1 MTEKCK
7 CGEPLPDIRLYVGSE
22 RVCIECFEEIVG
34 EAVDAPPRPVSWV
47 QKGCECVGC
56 RRERAFFAYIE
67 HLEALVEALED
78 QVLYL
83 GGHR

>member
-1 MTEKCK
+1 MT
-7 CGEPLPDIRLYVGSE
+7 S
-22 RVCIECFEEIVG
+22 
-34 EAVDAPPRPVSWV
+34 PPRPDDYYKLHFDDPDKWTIWV
-47 QKGCECVGC
+47 EDAG
-56 RRERAFFAYIE
+56 RYIE